1 MSIAGTSDTLVR
13 LLALRLGET
22 GGLDGFTVSA
32 MSTRDVR
39 PNLQNR
45 IGIMLYRVGVDRTR
59 RHIDLPRLAPTAPAR
74 TSLGVELHYM
84 LIIWGRNSAE
94 GEQVMLA
101 RCMQILDAQSVLAGP
116 LLSSAYA
123 WEQGVGLQIAVDSM
137 ETEDFLRLWDG
148 FEGPPQL
155 SVPYLV
161 RTVRLAPVER
171 SDAPMVEA
179 RTLIGVPALS
189 P

>member
-1 MSIAGTSDTLVR
+1 MSIAGTSDSLVR
-13 LLALRLGET
+13 LLRLRLSET
-22 GGLDGFTVSA
+22 GGLDGYTVSA
-32 MSTRDVR
+32 MASRDVTAT
-39 PNLQNR
+39 LQNR
-45 IGIMLYRVGVDRTR
+45 VGILLYRVGLDRTR

-84 LIIWGRNSAE
+84 LVVWGRNSAE
-94 GEQVMLA
+94 GEQVMLG
-101 RCMQILDAQSVLAGP
+101 RCMQILDTQAVLSGP
-116 LLSSAYA
+116 LLSPAYA
-123 WEQGVGLQIAVDSM
+123 WEVGAGLQVVADSM

-161 RTVRLAPVER
+161 RTVRLTPVEQL
-171 SDAPMVEA
+171 DPAIVEA
-179 RTLIGVPALS
+179 RTLLGVPAVS